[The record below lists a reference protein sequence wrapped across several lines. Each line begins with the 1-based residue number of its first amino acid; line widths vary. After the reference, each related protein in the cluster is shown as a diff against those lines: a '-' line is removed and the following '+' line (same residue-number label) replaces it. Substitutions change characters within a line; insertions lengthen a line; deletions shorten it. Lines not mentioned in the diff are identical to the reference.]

1 MMTTEHSHV
10 HRLLDEAFAGIDM
23 TPETQD
29 LKEELRS
36 SLVAR
41 VAELAD
47 AGVPDP
53 EASRRAMDE
62 LGDVREAAEG
72 TLGEPSAGGAKRAQ
86 DTTALWQAN
95 RVRPRPAFVL
105 RAVALSLVIVAG
117 LTLVALAVFDV
128 LTILPGAVTAI
139 ALGTVALPV
148 GLLVAD
154 SLRQETTTNY
164 PMPRARAALYGTSV
178 GAIVLGLA
186 FAGWFVADTE
196 AVGALV
202 GGICIVVLASLEL
215 TYLGVT
221 QTNRKKAWVRGMEP
235 SFESIDAF
243 TNNPAAA
250 ARFGI
255 YSGVLWITALAAF
268 VALSLTV
275 GFAWS
280 WVALVVALIVQMLM
294 TARMLFRDG
303 APRS

>member
-1 MMTTEHSHV
+1 MMTTEHSQV
-10 HRLLDEAFAGIDM
+10 HRLLDEAFAGIAV
-23 TPETQD
+23 TPDTQD

-47 AGVPDP
+47 AGLTDA

-72 TLGEPSAGGAKRAQ
+72 TAGEAGAPGAKAKLDTVAQ
-86 DTTALWQAN
+86 WQAH

-105 RAVALSLVIVAG
+105 RTVLLSLAIAAG
-117 LTLVALAVFDV
+117 LTLVALGLSDV
-128 LTILPGAVTAI
+128 LTLVPGAVAAI
-139 ALGTVALPV
+139 GIFAVALPV

-154 SLRQETTTNY
+154 ALRQETTTNY
-164 PMPRARAALYGTSV
+164 PMPRARAALYGASV
-178 GAIVLGLA
+178 GALLVGAA
-186 FAGWFVADTE
+186 FACWFVADTD

-202 GGICIVVLASLEL
+202 AGICIAVVAGLEL

-221 QTNRKKAWVRGMEP
+221 QTNRKKAWVRAMQP
-235 SFESIDAF
+235 QFESIDAF
-243 TNNPAAA
+243 SSDPAAA

-255 YSGVLWITALAAF
+255 YSGALWILGIGAF
-268 VALSLTV
+268 VALSFTV

-280 WVALVVALIVQMLM
+280 WVALVVALLVQMLM
-294 TARMLFRDG
+294 TARMLFRAG
-303 APRS
+303 SAKG